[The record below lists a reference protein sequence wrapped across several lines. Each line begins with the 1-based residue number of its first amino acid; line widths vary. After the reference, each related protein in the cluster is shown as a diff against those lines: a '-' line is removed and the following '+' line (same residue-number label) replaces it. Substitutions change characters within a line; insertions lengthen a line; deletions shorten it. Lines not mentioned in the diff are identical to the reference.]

1 MPYYPFPT
9 KPSLQDLTVLH
20 GWILM
25 SIYGPDVES
34 VSTRQLQPQPWIRT
48 QEDLNATMDLVEL
61 GLVRSFNGI
70 FYRTWKG
77 EAEKEKLYGRQV

>member
-1 MPYYPFPT
+1 
-9 KPSLQDLTVLH
+9 
-20 GWILM
+20 
-25 SIYGPDVES
+25 
-34 VSTRQLQPQPWIRT
+34 
-48 QEDLNATMDLVEL
+48 MDLVEL